1 VARLLEAALNGGR
14 PRAEHP
20 AIPITPEQLAAAAAE
35 SVAAGAGAIHLHVRG
50 LDGRESLAAADVASA
65 VKAIR
70 AAIPGTPVGV
80 STGAWIVRDPGA
92 RLDAVRAWT
101 LLPDFASVN
110 FHEPGA
116 RELAELLRSRGMGIE
131 AGVESA
137 PATELFVDSGL
148 AGRCLRVLFEPP
160 EQDADRALGTVA
172 QMEAL
177 LDRAKI
183 EIPRLLHGVN
193 TTAWP
198 LIDEALA
205 RGYDTR
211 VGFED
216 TLSLPGGATAR
227 SNADLVAAA
236 RERAHDPA

>member
-1 VARLLEAALNGGR
+1 VPRLLEAALNGGR
-14 PRAEHP
+14 ARAEHP
-20 AIPITPEQLAAAAAE
+20 AIPVTPEELAAAAAE
-35 SVAAGAGAIHLHVRG
+35 SVAAGAGAIHFHVRG
-50 LDGRESLAAADVASA
+50 PDERESLAAGDVASA

-70 AAIPGTPVGV
+70 AAVPGIPVGV
-80 STGAWIVRDPGA
+80 STGAWIVRDPAA

-116 RELAELLRSRGMGIE
+116 RELAELLRARGMGIE

-137 PATELFVDSGL
+137 RATELFVDSGL
-148 AGRCLRVLFEPP
+148 AGRCLRVMFEPP
-160 EQDADRALGTVA
+160 EQDAGQALETVA
-172 QMEAL
+172 QVAAL
-177 LDRAKI
+177 LDRAQI
-183 EIPRLLHGVN
+183 GIPRLLHGVN
-193 TTAWP
+193 ATTWR
-198 LIDEALA
+198 LIDEART

-216 TLSLPGGATAR
+216 TLTLPDGSAAR

-236 RERAHDPA
+236 RRRG